1 MQSRTFIVSFLPA
14 RSKLASEG
22 NTTEKIQK
30 RDIATNL
37 FLTFIYF
44 IADYA
49 FMDTKSASRK
59 AEKILLLR
67 EIKTPNNEDAK

>member
-14 RSKLASEG
+14 RSKLASEAK
-22 NTTEKIQK
+22 TTQKIQK

-44 IADYA
+44 IVDYA
-49 FMDTKSASRK
+49 FMDTESASRE
-59 AEKILLLR
+59 AEKIF
-67 EIKTPNNEDAK
+67 ITAGNQDPK